1 MHHGDTEELCR
12 LHEDG
17 ILVEGGGVAVGVRVA
32 QTPEAGPVVILPGV
46 AVLLQPLLPL
56 VHQLLE
62 EVLAVGMPGR
72 GGGEVGWNR
81 RGGGEGVEVR
91 DCNI

>member
-1 MHHGDTEELCR
+1 M
-12 LHEDG
+12 
-17 ILVEGGGVAVGVRVA
+17 A
-32 QTPEAGPVVILPGV
+32 QTPEAGPVVNLPGV

-81 RGGGEGVEVR
+81 RGGGEEWR
-91 DCNI
+91 